1 MDLTWT
7 AERLKGLRQ
16 QRTHCTSHNWRIVTR
31 SCAGLRRWA
40 GDDRGS
46 ATVWMIGVTVAS
58 FLMVGLVLDGGVM
71 LRSRSDAFAI
81 AASAARV
88 GAQQL
93 DDDAAVEGL
102 SVLDPIAAEQAVLD
116 YLAAQGASGAV
127 TVTGDRVTVTV
138 TTSASLQMLQVVG
151 GDTVTFDATATA
163 EAVKVATP

>member
-1 MDLTWT
+1 M
-7 AERLKGLRQ
+7 
-16 QRTHCTSHNWRIVTR
+16 TR
-31 SCAGLRRWA
+31 SSRAFLRWT

-71 LRSRSDAFAI
+71 LRSRSSAFAV

-93 DDDAAVEGL
+93 DPDAAVEGL
-102 SVLDPIAAEQAVLD
+102 TVLDPIAADNAVQD
-116 YLAAQGASGAV
+116 YLAAQE
-127 TVTGDRVTVTV
+127 VTGTATVAGNKVTVTV
-138 TTSASLQMLQVVG
+138 AASTRLQMLQVVG
-151 GDTVTFDATATA
+151 GDTVSFDATATA

>member
-1 MDLTWT
+1 M
-7 AERLKGLRQ
+7 
-16 QRTHCTSHNWRIVTR
+16 TR
-31 SCAGLRRWA
+31 SCIELRRWA
-40 GDDRGS
+40 RDDRGS

-71 LRSRSDAFAI
+71 LRTRSDAFAI

-93 DDDAAVEGL
+93 DADAAVEGL

-116 YLAAQGASGAV
+116 YLAAQGASGTV

-138 TTSASLQMLQVVG
+138 TTSAQLQMLQVVG

-163 EAVKVATP
+163 EAVKVTPP

>member
-1 MDLTWT
+1 M
-7 AERLKGLRQ
+7 
-16 QRTHCTSHNWRIVTR
+16 TR
-31 SCAGLRRWA
+31 SCAELRRLA
-40 GDDRGS
+40 RDDRGS
-46 ATVWMIGVTVAS
+46 ATVWMIGVTVSS

-71 LRSRSDAFAI
+71 LRTRSDAFAL

-93 DDDAAVEGL
+93 DADAAVEGL

-116 YLAAQGASGAV
+116 YLAAQGANGTV

-138 TTSASLQMLQVVG
+138 TTSAQLQMLQVVG

>member
-1 MDLTWT
+1 M
-7 AERLKGLRQ
+7 
-16 QRTHCTSHNWRIVTR
+16 TR
-31 SCAGLRRWA
+31 SCAELRRLA
-40 GDDRGS
+40 RDDRGS

-71 LRSRSDAFAI
+71 LRTRSDAFAI

-93 DDDAAVEGL
+93 DGDAAVEGL
-102 SVLDPIAAEQAVLD
+102 SVLDPVAAEQAVLA
-116 YLAAQGASGAV
+116 YLAAQGASGTV
-127 TVTGDRVTVTV
+127 MVTGDRVTVTV
-138 TTSASLQMLQVVG
+138 TTSAQLQMLQVVG